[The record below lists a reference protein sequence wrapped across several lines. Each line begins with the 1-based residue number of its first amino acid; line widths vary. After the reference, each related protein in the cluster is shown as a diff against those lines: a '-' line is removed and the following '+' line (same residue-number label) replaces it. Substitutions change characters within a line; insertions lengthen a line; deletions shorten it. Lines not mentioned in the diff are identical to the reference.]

1 MKKSLLAVSL
11 FISGLSL
18 STAYAAKPVQDSA
31 PAAQPLRFQLTAP
44 IASDDVKAPNA
55 GGDFAAYVDVP
66 GKSGCSLTGHA
77 KIVGMGPQGSA
88 IRFDL
93 DSGANL
99 KCDNEPAKPVNAS
112 LVEEDGTPWIP
123 PQINLCTIWDSADVT
138 KHPKCTKRTV
148 AAYTYSTGVAR
159 VTGL

>member
-1 MKKSLLAVSL
+1 VKKSMLAVSL
-11 FISGLSL
+11 FISAL
-18 STAYAAKPVQDSA
+18 TASSAHAAKPVAQSA
-31 PAAQPLRFQLTAP
+31 PTYQALPFQLTAP
-44 IASDDVKAPNA
+44 ISSEDVKAPNA

-93 DSGANL
+93 EPGASL
-99 KCDNEPAKPVNAS
+99 KCDNESAKQVGVS

-123 PQINLCTIWDSADVT
+123 PQINLCTIWEGSDAA

-148 AAYTYSTGVAR
+148 AAYTLSTGVAR
-159 VTGL
+159 ITGL

>member
-11 FISGLSL
+11 IISGL
-18 STAYAAKPVQDSA
+18 TVFDAHAAKPVAESA
-31 PAAQPLRFQLTAP
+31 PAFQALPFQLTAP
-44 IASDDVKAPNA
+44 ISSDDVKAPNA

-77 KIVGMGPQGSA
+77 KIVSMGPQGSA

-93 DSGANL
+93 DPGASL
-99 KCDNEPAKPVNAS
+99 KCDNEPAKQVAVS

-123 PQINLCTIWDSADVT
+123 PQINLCTIWDGSDAA
-138 KHPKCTKRTV
+138 KHPKCTRRTV
-148 AAYTYSTGVAR
+148 AAYTLSTGVAR